1 MILTDTLAPVIV
13 VAIGFIAALVAAET
27 VLLSLVCPKVRI
39 VLAFAAD
46 AHARAPQQ
54 SAIAVNDLPF
64 MYL

>member
-1 MILTDTLAPVIV
+1 
-13 VAIGFIAALVAAET
+13 
-27 VLLSLVCPKVRI
+27 